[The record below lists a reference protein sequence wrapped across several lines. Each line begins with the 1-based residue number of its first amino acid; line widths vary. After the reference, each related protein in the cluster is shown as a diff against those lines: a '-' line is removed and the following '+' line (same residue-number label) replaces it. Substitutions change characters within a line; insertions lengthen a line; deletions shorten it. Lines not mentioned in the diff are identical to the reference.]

1 MTGTGPPIVHWS
13 RYRPHWYRK
22 KPPFYCRATL
32 VKRAIGDDGKP
43 TMKQVGYIST
53 YAEDKLEDAEQRR
66 EFWAR
71 ARFRLGRLRLP
82 PNQIALIEQQLAQRV
97 PLPQQAAE

>member
-22 KPPFYCRATL
+22 EPPFYCRATL

-43 TMKQVGYIST
+43 TLKQIGYIST
-53 YAEDKLEDAEQRR
+53 CAEDKLEDAEQRQ
-66 EFWAR
+66 EFRQR
-71 ARFRLGRLRLP
+71 ARYRLGKLRLQ
-82 PNQIALIEQQLAQRV
+82 PNERVLIEQQLARRV
-97 PLPQQAAE
+97 SPPQQASE